1 MARRHEGDARQR
13 RNVQRLRV
21 VTIHQVTG
29 LAQPDEVLQRHTTTM
44 PQRLAQSFG
53 ADEVRE
59 PQNSVAG
66 EAYEVG
72 QFSDR
77 LSQIL
82 KPFLLDTM
90 PGVVCGRLRRVNQ
103 DSTHVA
109 TDASTGTFVICHA
122 LHRGAWVYEASI
134 VVHLSARAYFA
145 GRVRGC
151 GA

>member
-1 MARRHEGDARQR
+1 
-13 RNVQRLRV
+13 
-21 VTIHQVTG
+21 
-29 LAQPDEVLQRHTTTM
+29 M

-82 KPFLLDTM
+82 KPLLIDTM

-134 VVHLSARAYFA
+134 VVRLSARAYLA